1 MKPDVKKI
9 IADIKATKGNRK
21 FCNGLAGTLQDDNYA
36 SSICKYVKTVTPE
49 RIDLLIEYA
58 EKLETEV
65 TDMAVQLAN
74 AESKCRELAE
84 ENAGLKA
91 TCDDRRTFIM
101 NGVQLGYIKVP
112 TVESDPALET
122 IRVAV
127 SPQEPTPA
135 TDAFLAEVRASAIPE
150 GYVLVPQQIFLDP
163 SDIESICSQCGDGHE
178 SGYGDFTDGLLWV
191 GNIQRDDGSIVHGLH
206 ISSADYTE
214 EGGVT
219 VCEFSA
225 QLRKGDAL

>member
-49 RIDLLIEYA
+49 RIDLLIEYT
-58 EKLETEV
+58 ENLEAEV

-74 AESKCRELAE
+74 AESKCRELAADNASLKNP
-84 ENAGLKA
+84 ENWLLQSDYGYEASEVATQNGATEDESLRAGMIA
-91 TCDDRRTFIM
+91 IINRI
-101 NGVQLGYIKVP
+101 G
-112 TVESDPALET
+112 
-122 IRVAV
+122 
-127 SPQEPTPA
+127 TPA